1 MKDLN
6 NAVSFLFVPGDRPER
21 FEKAV
26 RSGADVVIV
35 DLEDAVSQTNK
46 AAARSAVLEEWE
58 SLSAIANETNVT
70 PCIRINAL
78 REEVARHD
86 VALCHLLKPSLVMV
100 PKVESRDDL
109 SIIAR
114 EVPDA
119 GVLALIESATGVLEA
134 RAIATAP
141 NVARLVLG
149 SVDLMLNLGV
159 TNDREPLDASRSMLV
174 LASASAGIGAPVD
187 GVCTSITDLDLVKA
201 DTERAR
207 SFGFAAKLCIH
218 PKQIAA
224 VAAAF
229 SVSDEEFA
237 WASEVVAASKASAGA
252 ATTVNGAMID
262 LPVLLRALRIVA
274 RRNEAAQAATSS

>member
-1 MKDLN
+1 MNELN
-6 NAVSFLFVPGDRPER
+6 NAISYLFVPGDRPER

-35 DLEDAVSQTNK
+35 DLEDAVAQANK
-46 AAARSAVLEEWE
+46 GAARSAVLEEWKA
-58 SLSAIANETNVT
+58 LSAVANETNVT
-70 PCIRINAL
+70 LCIRINAL
-78 REEVARHD
+78 REDASRHD
-86 VALCHLLKPSLVMV
+86 VALCNLLRPSLIMV
-100 PKVESRDDL
+100 PKVESRNDL
-109 SIIAR
+109 SVVAR

-119 GVLALIESATGVLEA
+119 RVLALIETATGVLEA
-134 RAIATAP
+134 REIATAP

-174 LASASAGIGAPVD
+174 LASASAGIAAPVD

-224 VAAAF
+224 ITAAF
-229 SVSDEEFA
+229 SVSDDEFA
-237 WASEVVAASKASAGA
+237 WASQVVAASKASAGA

-262 LPVLLRALRIVA
+262 LPVLMRALRIVA
-274 RRNEAAQAATSS
+274 QRNEATLAATSR

>member
-6 NAVSFLFVPGDRPER
+6 NAVSYLFVPGDRPER

-46 AAARSAVLEEWE
+46 GAARSAVLEEWE
-58 SLSAIANETNVT
+58 SLSTVANETNVT
-70 PCIRINAL
+70 LCIRINAL
-78 REEVARHD
+78 REELAGHD

-100 PKVESRDDL
+100 PKVESRNDL
-109 SIIAR
+109 NVIAR
-114 EVPDA
+114 EVPNA
-119 GVLALIESATGVLEA
+119 RVLALIETATGVLEA
-134 RAIATAP
+134 STIATAP

-159 TNDREPLDASRSMLV
+159 TNDREPLDAIRSMLV
-174 LASASAGIGAPVD
+174 LASAAAGIAAPVD
-187 GVCTSITDLDLVKA
+187 GVCTSISDLERVKVDA
-201 DTERAR
+201 ERAR

-229 SVSDEEFA
+229 SVSDKEFV
-237 WASEVVAASKASAGA
+237 WASEVVAASKASDGA

-262 LPVLLRALRIVA
+262 LPVLQRALRIVA
-274 RRNEAAQAATSS
+274 RRNEAEQTATSG